1 MKHIDRFSDPENVRI
16 LLSMIHSEAR
26 GIKKVVNLM
35 EVCGTHT
42 MAISRFGLR
51 GLLPENIKLISGPGC
66 PVCVSPN
73 SFIDKA
79 IAISKLNDVRI
90 ATFGDM
96 YRVPSANSSLEKEHS
111 RGAIIDIVYSPLDAL
126 EIARNKTREKIV
138 FLGVGFE
145 TTAPL
150 VASVIKY
157 AKKYKIN
164 NFAVLSGHKLIP
176 PAMEALVKDTHHSIG
191 GFICPGHVSV
201 VIGARPY
208 EIFPKNYGIPCVI
221 SGFEPCDIL
230 QSILLLL
237 EMITGKRAISVKI
250 QYSRCVTRNG
260 NITAQ
265 KMMDDVFD
273 VVDSEWRG
281 IGIIPSSGLAIKK
294 QYAEYNAE
302 HVMNVETKI
311 SHDKKGC
318 ICGDVLKGLKT
329 PRNCVFFAKKCTP
342 QYPMGPCMVSSEGT
356 CAAYYAY
363 ERR

>member
-1 MKHIDRFSDPENVRI
+1 MKK
-16 LLSMIHSEAR
+16 A
-26 GIKKVVNLM
+26 VNLM

-42 MAISRFGLR
+42 MAISRYGLR

-79 IAISKLNDVRI
+79 IAISKIPGMRI

-96 YRVPSANSSLEKEHS
+96 YRVPSAMSSLEKEHGC
-111 RGAIIDIVYSPLDAL
+111 GASIDIVYSPLDAL
-126 EIARNKTREKIV
+126 EIARSHSNEKVV

-150 VASVIKY
+150 VANVIKY
-157 AKKYKIN
+157 AKMSRIN
-164 NFAVLSGHKLIP
+164 NFMVLAGNKLIP
-176 PAMEALVKDTHHSIG
+176 PAMEMLVRGTRHSID
-191 GFICPGHVSV
+191 GFICPGHVSI
-201 VIGARPY
+201 VIGAKPY

-237 EMITGKRAISVKI
+237 EMISGKQRNEVKI
-250 QYSRCVTRNG
+250 QYSRCVAKKG
-260 NITAQ
+260 NLTAR
-265 KMMDDVFD
+265 KIMNEAFD

-281 IGIIPSSGLAIKK
+281 IGIIPSSGLSIKEQFK
-294 QYAEYNAE
+294 EYDAECVLNLD
-302 HVMNVETKI
+302 VKI
-311 SHDKKGC
+311 SRDKKGC
-318 ICGDVLKGLKT
+318 LCGDVLKGLKT
-329 PRNCVFFAKKCTP
+329 PQDCVFFAKKCTP
-342 QYPMGPCMVSSEGT
+342 QHPVGPCMVSSEGT

>member
-1 MKHIDRFSDPENVRI
+1 MKHIDRFSDPETVRA
-16 LLSMIHSEAR
+16 LLTMIYAVAN
-26 GIKKVVNLM
+26 GIKKAVKLM

-51 GLLPENIKLISGPGC
+51 ELLPENVKLISGPGC

-79 IAISKLNDVRI
+79 IAISKLKDVRI

-96 YRVPSANSSLEKEHS
+96 YRVPSARSSLEKEQS
-111 RGAIIDIVYSPLDAL
+111 NGARIDIVYSPLDAL
-126 EIARNKTREKIV
+126 EIARNKTREKVV

-157 AKKYKIN
+157 AKKYRIN
-164 NFAVLSGHKLIP
+164 NFTVLSGHKIIP
-176 PAMEALVKDTHHSIG
+176 PAMEALVRDTQHSID

-208 EIFPKNYGIPCVI
+208 EIFPQHYGIPCVI

-237 EMITGKRAISVKI
+237 EMISGKQTSTVKI

-260 NITAQ
+260 NMTAQ
-265 KMMDDVFD
+265 KIMYDVFD
-273 VVDSEWRG
+273 VADSEWRG
-281 IGIIPSSGLAIKK
+281 IGNIPASGLAIKG
-294 QYAEYNAE
+294 QYAEYDAE
-302 HVMNVETKI
+302 RIMNVDVMI

-329 PRNCVFFAKKCTP
+329 PKNCVFFAKKCTP
-342 QYPMGPCMVSSEGT
+342 QHPVGPCMVSSEGT